1 MRDPRNLILFTT
13 AFPYGHGEQ
22 FLETELP
29 YLTARF
35 RRVLVVPTQT
45 PGVMR
50 PLPFGAEV
58 DTSLAAARPT
68 GWRIVAESTL
78 DAARSRHF
86 YRELARH
93 HPALRHW
100 RALERA
106 TRYWGDARRTAQW
119 LRTCLARRGWEAQ
132 EALLYTYWLGRQTL
146 GCGMAK
152 AARPGLTLVTRAHGS
167 DLYPTAHHPAYLPFR
182 EATLQGVDR
191 LFTVSAHGR
200 RYVAEAHP
208 EAALRVEIARL
219 GVTDPGFLAPP
230 SRDGVLRLVS
240 CSAMERLKRLDKL
253 IEALAALADRWP
265 GLPIHW
271 DHLGDGPQRPA
282 LETQAMA
289 MLGGRMRWTFHG
301 RLPNAQVR
309 AYYRDHAV
317 DVFVN
322 VSDSEGVPV
331 SIMEAMA
338 AGVPVVAPAIGGI
351 PELVTAANGVI
362 LPAGPE
368 VGAIA
373 DALAHFAPG
382 RADPARRATAHQ
394 SWRALAQA
402 ERTYAAFA
410 DRLAELGAI
419 DRQAAS

>member
-35 RRVLVVPTQT
+35 RRVLIVPTQT
-45 PGVMR
+45 PGAMR
-50 PLPFGAEV
+50 PVPFGAEV
-58 DTSLAAARPT
+58 DTSLAAARPS

-78 DAARSRHF
+78 DAAKSRHF
-86 YRELARH
+86 YRELAAH

-100 RALERA
+100 RTLERA
-106 TRYWGDARRTAQW
+106 TRYWGDARRTAHW
-119 LRTCLARRGWEAQ
+119 LRQCLARRGWGPEQ
-132 EALLYTYWLGRQTL
+132 VLLYTYWLGRQTL

-152 AARPGLTLVTRAHGS
+152 AERPGLTLVTRAHGS

-200 RYVAEAHP
+200 RYLAEAHP
-208 EAALRVEIARL
+208 AIALRAEIARL
-219 GVTDPGFLAPP
+219 GVTDPGFLAPA
-230 SRDGVLRLVS
+230 SRDGVLRVVS
-240 CSAMERLKRLDKL
+240 CSFMERLKRLDKL
-253 IEALAALADRWP
+253 ISALAALAERWP
-265 GLPIHW
+265 ELSIAW

-282 LETQAMA
+282 LEALA
-289 MLGGRMRWTFHG
+289 AEALGGRARWTFHG

-309 AYYRDHAV
+309 AFYREYPV

-351 PELVTAANGVI
+351 PELVTADNGVL

-368 VGAIA
+368 VAAIA
-373 DALAHFAPG
+373 DALARFAPG
-382 RADPARRATAHQ
+382 RADPARRVTAHQ
-394 SWRALAQA
+394 SWQALAQA

-410 DRLAELGAI
+410 ERLAELGAP